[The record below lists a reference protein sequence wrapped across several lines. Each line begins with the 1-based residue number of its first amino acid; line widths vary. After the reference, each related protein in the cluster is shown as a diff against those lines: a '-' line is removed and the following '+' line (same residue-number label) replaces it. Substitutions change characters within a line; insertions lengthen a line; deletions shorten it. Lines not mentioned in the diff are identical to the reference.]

1 MQRLYSTVHATS
13 LLYGTLRYAQR
24 LYVRHKTL
32 LLQLMVYFMAVVG
45 VLDVAM
51 QRLKLRETKPC
62 FTINIVFY
70 GRCWR
75 FRRCN
80 ATSLRETKPCY
91 YNYWCILWPLLAF

>member
-1 MQRLYSTVHATS
+1 
-13 LLYGTLRYAQR
+13 
-24 LYVRHKTL
+24 
-32 LLQLMVYFMAVVG
+32 MVYFMVVVG

-51 QRLKLRETKPC
+51 QRLYVKRNLVII
-62 FTINIVFY
+62 INGVFY

-91 YNYWCILWPLLAF
+91 YN